1 MNHILTS
8 ISTTSSPEISKD
20 ESIALAQ
27 PPEEG
32 KENYPLG
39 DSKDILEA
47 LKSNP
52 DLDLLTKALKWL
64 NSYTGRKSESNIQK
78 PNPKNAQIIFTL
90 VNDILPV
97 YWHILNSKEQPSCT
111 KQRFWLVFCLRNVAG
126 INAIISRLRSLVS
139 QLKESQSQAD
149 IAAADRSQ
157 SIETLLQ
164 ILENVLDGGEFITSV
179 WNAIRKITEEPSQRS
194 LQWKELLSLVAS
206 GKVLSMASEANFAIR
221 ESDMTIK
228 KATWIID
235 GKSYAL
241 WLGRNIHYM
250 NMNLQHDDIEGRRL
264 LSHLLSKALNL
275 GYKSGR
281 ACPL

>member
-1 MNHILTS
+1 MNHILNS

-20 ESIALAQ
+20 ESIRLAQ
-27 PPEEG
+27 PPEAG

-47 LKSNP
+47 LKSKP
-52 DLDLLTKALKWL
+52 DLDLLTKVLKWL
-64 NSYTGRKSESNIQK
+64 NTYTGRKSELNIQK
-78 PNPKNAQIIFTL
+78 PNPRNAQIIFTL
-90 VNDILPV
+90 VNDIVPV
-97 YWHILNSKEQPSCT
+97 YWHILNSKEQLSCT
-111 KQRFWLVFCLRNVAG
+111 KQRYWLVLCLRNVAG
-126 INAIISRLRSLVS
+126 INAIISRLRSLVG
-139 QLKESQSQAD
+139 QLKESQSQAE

-157 SIETLLQ
+157 PIETLLQ
-164 ILENVLDGGEFITSV
+164 VLENVLDGGEFIASV

-206 GKVLSMASEANFAIR
+206 GKVLSMASEANFAIQK
-221 ESDMTIK
+221 SDTTVK

-235 GKSYAL
+235 GKAYAL

-250 NMNLQHDDIEGRRL
+250 NMDLQHDDIEGQRL